1 MMFQDYTDVRSRYI
15 SLGAIVPHFCA
26 NAPLKTAYLR
36 VAETTLISD
45 ARLTRIATMA
55 TPVDSHLIS
64 MTLVETT
71 SNVKTEQT
79 K

>member
-26 NAPLKTAYLR
+26 NAPLKTAYLGMT
-36 VAETTLISD
+36 ETTMY

>member
-1 MMFQDYTDVRSRYI
+1 MVFQDYTDVRSRYI

-26 NAPLKTAYLR
+26 NAPLKTAYLGM
-36 VAETTLISD
+36 TD

-71 SNVKTEQT
+71 SNVKTI
-79 K
+79 

>member
-1 MMFQDYTDVRSRYI
+1 MVFQDYTDVRSRYI
-15 SLGAIVPHFCA
+15 SLGAIATLLC
-26 NAPLKTAYLR
+26 KR
-36 VAETTLISD
+36 TTKNSLFRDGKNYPVSD
-45 ARLTRIATMA
+45 ARLTRIATMT